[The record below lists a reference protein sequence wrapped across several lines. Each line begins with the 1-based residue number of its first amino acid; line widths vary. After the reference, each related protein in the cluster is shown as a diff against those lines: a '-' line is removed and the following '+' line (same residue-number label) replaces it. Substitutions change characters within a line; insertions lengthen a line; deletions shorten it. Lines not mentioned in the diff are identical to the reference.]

1 MMWSHTRVHLMNPG
15 FGSRNTVK
23 TCFMSRL
30 SRIKALSEA
39 LYHGFPVICAG
50 TRTYLSIDPGWHQR
64 CVAAL
69 DAQIK
74 VAYAL
79 HLSVRL
85 LGPQCSCVSSAR
97 LRKMMFTLIALAS
110 FSAYI
115 SCSALVE
122 VIPTATTL
130 STSMRLC
137 CLLGHR
143 YNSGIEA

>member
-1 MMWSHTRVHLMNPG
+1 MWSHTRVHLMNPR
-15 FGSRNTVK
+15 FWSQNTVK
-23 TCFMSRL
+23 TRFWGL
-30 SRIKALSEA
+30 FDRINALQKA

-137 CLLGHR
+137 CLLWHR